1 MIDNNTLL
9 YFDPLPM
16 IQAWQLVEVASISLD
31 DNNINK
37 GIVAVAGSI
46 GDSLLIHFVG
56 NGGRRYRRDGDGQ
69 YVPALGYE

>member
-1 MIDNNTLL
+1 MIDDNTLL
-9 YFDPLPM
+9 RFDPLPT

-46 GDSLLIHFVG
+46 DDSLLIHFVG
-56 NGGRRYRRDGDGQ
+56 NGGKRYCRNGDGQ
-69 YVPALGYE
+69 YVPAFGYE